1 MGLLRKEQ
9 FPFRSMTERKEMK
22 SIIITT
28 LVVLSTTSAHADTY
42 NYVCKDH
49 GKAFPLKVDDTQ
61 NTLEWKGATYKIKEN
76 TDCAKFGWH
85 AEKDGA
91 SFDFCTA
98 TQGFAAIE
106 QNGTEIQCYL
116 KRR

>member
-1 MGLLRKEQ
+1 
-9 FPFRSMTERKEMK
+9 MK
-22 SIIITT
+22 RIIIT
-28 LVVLSTTSAHADTY
+28 LVALSTTPAHAYTY

-49 GKAFPLKVDDTQ
+49 GKSIPLRVDDTQ

-76 TDCAKFGWH
+76 QDCAKFGWH
-85 AEKDGA
+85 VEKDGT

-98 TQGFAAIE
+98 TQGYAAIE
-106 QNGTEIQCYL
+106 QSGTEIQCNL